1 MEQKIKTAEP
11 LKDYLENINNLLEQD
26 ETIEINSV
34 DELIQKFNN
43 YYEKD

>member
-1 MEQKIKTAEP
+1 MENKIKTAEP
-11 LKDYLENINNLLEQD
+11 LRDYLEKLDNLLEQD
-26 ETIEINSV
+26 EDIEVNSV